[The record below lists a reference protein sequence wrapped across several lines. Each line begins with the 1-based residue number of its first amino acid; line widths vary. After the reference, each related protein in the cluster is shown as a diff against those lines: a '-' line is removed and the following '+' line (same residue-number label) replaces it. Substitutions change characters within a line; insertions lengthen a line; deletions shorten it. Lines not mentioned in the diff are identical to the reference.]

1 MKKRINQRGFTII
14 ELMTVVAIAG
24 ILLAVA
30 IPNYNTMMKN
40 NCMTTKTNTLVNS
53 LQFARSEA
61 AKRNTSIS
69 LQATN
74 TGDSANEW
82 GKGWKII
89 VGKGKKKK
97 SDSNIRV
104 VEMSSCTLTTVN
116 ETRNRG
122 LFTYR
127 GDGFMISSGILEVCD
142 DRTGETGRKITIS
155 NTGRPGVT
163 DFTCA

>member
-40 NCMTTKTNTLVNS
+40 NCMITKTNTLVSS

-61 AKRNTSIS
+61 AKRNAKVTLKATS
-69 LQATN
+69 N
-74 TGDSANEW
+74 DSANKW
-82 GKGWKII
+82 GQGW
-89 VGKGKKKK
+89 
-97 SDSNIRV
+97 NILQGNNTRT
-104 VEMSSCTLTTVN
+104 VETIRMVQMSGCTLTTLN
-116 ETRNRG
+116 ENRG
-122 LFTYR
+122 RDSFIYDR
-127 GDGFMISSGILEVCD
+127 DGFIMKGGGTLEVCD

-155 NTGRPGVT
+155 TTGRPGVT
-163 DFTCA
+163 SFTCA